1 MEDVVGEDGC
11 CEAFTEECLLNTP
24 IDIELIGVVSEAVV
38 VAGGIV
44 QIEHGLRGL
53 ADGEPVAEV
62 YLELWL
68 IKRHGSTIRLC
79 IEILLIVTEC
89 QRGAVEAKLGR
100 SSECCIVTLELV
112 EVAAGPHRYL
122 CPLLEQVTKG

>member
-1 MEDVVGEDGC
+1 MGIV
-11 CEAFTEECLLNTP
+11 
-24 IDIELIGVVSEAVV
+24 IKAVV

-68 IKRHGSTIRLC
+68 IKRYGSTIRLC
-79 IEILLIVTEC
+79 IEILLIVTDC

-100 SSECCIVTLELV
+100 NGECCIITLELV
-112 EVAAGPHRYL
+112 EVTAGPHRYF